1 MRVLFICAIILFTTS
16 IHAQDSS
23 FVRGNEAYANSD
35 FETALSEYR
44 KVVGSDYLS
53 TELYYNLGNTYH
65 KLDQF
70 GEAIWAYEK
79 ALKIDPSNE
88 NAQFNLK
95 FLNAKTYDDLDTE
108 ESGVVTWLKINLFS
122 FSINFWAYLSILFA
136 FILAIAFYFFFT
148 TKKQKV
154 KNRSLTLS
162 FGSLSLMVIM
172 IVLAYF
178 NKANIVKRDSAIIIS
193 EFIEVRSSPS
203 DTAPSSFKLHE
214 GTKVDLLRSNEK
226 WIEIGVNTNTGWVE
240 KEAIWEI

>member
-1 MRVLFICAIILFTTS
+1 MKALFFYLS
-16 IHAQDSS
+16 IFLVSLTYGQDSS
-23 FVRGNEAYANSD
+23 FVRGNEAYSNSD

-53 TELYYNLGNTYH
+53 TELFYNLGNTYY
-65 KLDQF
+65 KLDQL

-95 FLNAKTYDDLDTE
+95 FLNTKTYDELDST
-108 ESGVVTWLKINLFS
+108 ESGVITWLKINLFS
-122 FSINFWAYLSILFA
+122 FSINFWAYLSLIFA
-136 FILAIAFYFFFT
+136 FILAIGLYFYFT

-162 FGSLSLMVIM
+162 FGTLFLM
-172 IVLAYF
+172 IVLILIAYL
-178 NKANIVKRDSAIIIS
+178 NKSNIIDRDYAVIIT
-193 EFIEVRSSPS
+193 EFVEIRSSPS
-203 DTAPSSFKLHE
+203 DTAPSAFKLHE

-226 WIEIGVNTNTGWVE
+226 WIEIGINDNTGWVE
-240 KEAIWEI
+240 KEFIWEI